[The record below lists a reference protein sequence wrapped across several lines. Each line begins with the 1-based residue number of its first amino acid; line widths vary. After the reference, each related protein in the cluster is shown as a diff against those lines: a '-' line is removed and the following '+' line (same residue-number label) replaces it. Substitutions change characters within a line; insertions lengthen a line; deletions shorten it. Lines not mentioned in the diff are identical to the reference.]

1 MGLHFLIFRGTTVGA
16 MSPIADGLVPAL
28 GTQVQMP
35 RRLWKVFDEP
45 EPTQFGGGWYHL
57 KPCCTAEEIQAS
69 YLPGSQEPYFYK
81 PTGARYFRGT
91 PCPD

>member
-35 RRLWKVFDEP
+35 RRLSLIGAGCAVA
-45 EPTQFGGGWYHL
+45 T
-57 KPCCTAEEIQAS
+57 I
-69 YLPGSQEPYFYK
+69 
-81 PTGARYFRGT
+81 TGASGAEIDIPGANRGLV
-91 PCPD
+91 CQQ